1 MSINFENNKRMKKVT
16 LLLIIFWLTYK
27 IDAQDA
33 ILIYRNTVNST
44 VTIETD
50 IGLGSGFFIGD
61 SIIATNFH
69 VIEGASEAYC
79 YTNNSSTKFKIDGY
93 LAVDKAIDLILLKVS
108 GFNRKAIKISLGS
121 VEPGQKI
128 FVMGSPKGLP
138 ATISDGIVSG
148 LRDFEGYKLIQI
160 TAPISHGSSGGP
172 VLDAKGELIGVSVGQ
187 YEGGQ
192 NLNFAIPKSNIEL
205 LLNTKASHPIS
216 ITTLYNF
223 NGTFIDGR
231 DGTTYKTIKIG
242 NQTWMAENLNF
253 NTNPV
258 LFQGNPS
265 LLSDSWCYDGK
276 NENCLKYGRLYIW
289 GKAIEVC
296 PAGWHLSTD
305 AEWSTLIDYLGWE
318 GVAGRKLKSKTG
330 WNSPNIVAT
339 NESGFSA
346 LPGGTGFPLNPL
358 NIGATGAWWT
368 SSESTSEDAWYRNM
382 VNTNNGVYRHSFNK
396 TFGASVRCI
405 KD

>member
-1 MSINFENNKRMKKVT
+1 MKKVT
-16 LLLIIFWLTYK
+16 LLLIIIWATYK
-27 IDAQDA
+27 TAAQDA
-33 ILIYRNTVNST
+33 TLIYRNTVNST

-50 IGLGSGFFIGD
+50 IGLGSGFFVGD

-79 YTNNSSTKFKIDGY
+79 YTNNSSAKFKIEGY
-93 LAVDKAIDLILLKVS
+93 LAADKAIDLILLKVS
-108 GFNRKAIKISLGS
+108 GFNRKAIKLSVSS

-172 VLDAKGELIGVSVGQ
+172 VLDVKGELIGVSVGQ

-192 NLNFAIPKSNIEL
+192 NLNFAIPISNIEL
-205 LLNTKASHPIS
+205 LLKSKTPHPIS
-216 ITTLYNF
+216 ITKLFNF
-223 NGTFIDGR
+223 NSTFIDGR
-231 DGTTYKTIKIG
+231 DGTVYKTIKIG

-253 NTNPV
+253 NTFPV
-258 LFQGNPS
+258 LFEGKPS
-265 LLSDSWCYDGK
+265 ISSDSWCYDG
-276 NENCLKYGRLYIW
+276 NSVNCSKYGRLYIW
-289 GKAIEVC
+289 KKAVDVC
-296 PAGWHLSTD
+296 PTGWHLPSD
-305 AEWSTLIDYLGWE
+305 AEWSILTDYLGWE
-318 GVAGRKLKSKTG
+318 GVAGKKLKSQTG
-330 WNSPNIVAT
+330 WNESNTSAT

-346 LPGGTGFPLNPL
+346 LPGGFGISTRSSGAGETGF
-358 NIGATGAWWT
+358 WWT
-368 SSESTSEDAWYRNM
+368 SSEISSEEAWSRNILQ
-382 VNTNNGVYRHSFNK
+382 NKDDLFRHSVGK
-396 TFGASVRCI
+396 GLGASVRCI

>member
-1 MSINFENNKRMKKVT
+1 MKKVT
-16 LLLIIFWLTYK
+16 HLLIIIWFAYNTF
-27 IDAQDA
+27 AQDA
-33 ILIYRNTVNST
+33 TLIYKTTVNST

-93 LAVDKAIDLILLKVS
+93 VAVDKQIDLILLKVS
-108 GFNRKAIKISLGS
+108 GLNRKSIKVSLGS

-128 FVMGSPKGLP
+128 FAMGSPKGLP

-148 LRDFEGYKLIQI
+148 LRDFDGYKLIQI

-205 LLNTKASHPIS
+205 LLKTQSSHPIS
-216 ITTLYNF
+216 INTLTNF
-223 NGTFIDGR
+223 SGIFIDGR

-253 NTNPV
+253 NTHPV
-258 LFQGNPS
+258 LFEGKPS
-265 LLSDSWCYDGK
+265 ISSDSWCYEGK
-276 NENCLKYGRLYIW
+276 IENCSKYGRLYIW
-289 GKAIEVC
+289 KKAIEVC
-296 PAGWHLSTD
+296 PTGWHLPTD
-305 AEWSTLIDYLGWE
+305 TEWSTLTEYLGWE
-318 GVAGRKLKSKTG
+318 GIAGKKLKSQNG
-330 WNSPNIVAT
+330 WNSPNTSAT
-339 NESGFSA
+339 NERGFSA
-346 LPGGTGFPLNPL
+346 LPGGYGIPTLSSGAGETGF
-358 NIGATGAWWT
+358 WWS
-368 SSESTSEDAWYRNM
+368 SSESSPEEAWSRNILK
-382 VNTNNGVYRHSFNK
+382 NKDDLFRHSVGK
-396 TFGASVRCI
+396 GMGASVRCI